1 MKKNNK
7 NKAHKITMSYLF
19 ISNDKKINL
28 SKDNCDTKEFK
39 RFLEQLKKE
48 QLNGILLTEMS
59 SDNHIIFVAR
69 YLLKNG
75 DCEVI
80 NYDNKL

>member
-7 NKAHKITMSYLF
+7 IKAHNITYSYLF

-28 SKDNCDTKEFK
+28 SKDNCDNKEFK
-39 RFLEQLKKE
+39 GFLEQLKKDE
-48 QLNGILLTEMS
+48 QNGILMLKML
-59 SDNHIIFVAR
+59 SDEKIIFVVR
-69 YLLKNG
+69 YEVKNG
-75 DCEVI
+75 QCEVI